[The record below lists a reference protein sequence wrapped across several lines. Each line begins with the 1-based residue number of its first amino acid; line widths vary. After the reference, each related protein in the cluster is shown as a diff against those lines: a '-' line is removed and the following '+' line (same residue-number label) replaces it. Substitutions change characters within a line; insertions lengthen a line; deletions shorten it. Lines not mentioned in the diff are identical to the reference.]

1 MTFNKKSEWFLKWT
15 NNQKFMDER
24 QQKTEKISAYFEDCA
39 LTPKSML
46 DIGCGLALEA
56 EKFQK
61 KYGTELFL
69 LDGYIDTKQQ
79 AEDSRHVGYDD
90 VDNMSFYLSK
100 EELLDSWQQ
109 RGLAYTFLDATKDL
123 QIETQLK
130 FDFIYSGKS
139 CGFHYPLNTY
149 LDLIKRHSHA
159 DSVIVMDLRK
169 GADQKTDEFV
179 VEKVL
184 IDGEK
189 HDTCVIRVSSGN
201 H

>member
-1 MTFNKKSEWFLKWT
+1 MCI
-15 NNQKFMDER
+15 R
-24 QQKTEKISAYFEDCA
+24 
-39 LTPKSML
+39 
-46 DIGCGLALEA
+46 
-56 EKFQK
+56 
-61 KYGTELFL
+61 
-69 LDGYIDTKQQ
+69 
-79 AEDSRHVGYDD
+79 DS
-90 VDNMSFYLSK
+90 
-100 EELLDSWQQ
+100 
-109 RGLAYTFLDATKDL
+109 L

-149 LDLIKRHSHA
+149 LNLIKRHSHA

-189 HDTCVIRVSSGN
+189 HDTSVIRVSSGN
-201 H
+201 Y